1 MSILGDGLQKIINK
15 ISGKKIIEPQD
26 IEIIMKDIRLSL
38 IEADVHLKVVDKFH
52 DIIYQKSLKQEVL
65 KGLKPK
71 EQIIKII
78 NETLTKILGATRVD
92 LSLMPEPHLTTM
104 MLIGLQGSGKTT
116 TAGKLALWLR
126 KKNHKKVLL
135 IACDIYRPGAIEQL
149 KTIGKQINID
159 VFSKEDSA
167 NPSVSE
173 IVEEG
178 LRYAKNQRY
187 DAAIIDTAGR
197 LTIDERM
204 MQELQQIKSQCQP
217 SEVLLIIDALSG
229 QQSAENAQSFH
240 QQVGATGVILTKMD
254 ADIKGGA
261 ALSVRTMTQLPLKFT
276 SSSETI
282 DFLEQFNPDRMASRI
297 LGMGDILTLIETV
310 TDKIDPDQG
319 KKMVDRFFEDSYNYY
334 DFQKQLKTLKKMGS
348 FSKILNF
355 IPGLGGKM
363 KHFSSSLNDEG
374 LKKFEVLIQSM
385 TLAEKK
391 NPQLIAS
398 SSRRRLRIASG
409 SGNKLSDVSQ
419 LINVLEQQK
428 KMAKQMKKFDDE
440 DVSKLQNDP
449 LSFFNNLQ

>member
-15 ISGKKIIEPQD
+15 INGKKIIEPKD
-26 IEIIMKDIRLSL
+26 IETIMKDIRLSL
-38 IEADVHLKVVDKFH
+38 IEADVHLKVIDKFH
-52 DIIYQKSLKQEVL
+52 DIIYQKNLKQEVL

-78 NETLTKILGATRVD
+78 NETLTQILGATRAD
-92 LSLMPEPHLTTM
+92 LSLMPEPHVTTM

-126 KKNHKKVLL
+126 KKNNKKVLL
-135 IACDIYRPGAIEQL
+135 IACDVYRPGAIEQL

-159 VFSKEDSA
+159 VFSKKETT
-167 NPSVSE
+167 NVSVNK
-173 IVEEG
+173 IIEEG
-178 LRYAKNQRY
+178 LQYAKNQRH
-187 DAAIIDTAGR
+187 DVAIIDTAGR

-254 ADIKGGA
+254 ADIKGGT

-282 DFLEQFNPDRMASRI
+282 DSLEQFNPDRMASRI

-310 TDKIDPDQG
+310 TEKIDLDQG
-319 KKMVDRFFEDSYNYY
+319 KKMVDKFFKDSYNYY

-363 KHFSSSLNDEG
+363 KHISSNLNDEG

-385 TLAEKK
+385 TLEEKK
-391 NPQLIAS
+391 NPQLITS

-409 SGNKLSDVSQ
+409 SGNKLSDVNQ
-419 LINVLEQQK
+419 LINILEQQK
-428 KMAKQMKKFDDE
+428 KMTKQMKKFNNKDM
-440 DVSKLQNDP
+440 SKLQNDP
-449 LSFFNNLQ
+449 LSFFNNL